1 MSLPA
6 ANADTRQIKA
16 DTRAIE
22 ATTVSTTPVPPP

>member
-6 ANADTRQIKA
+6 AKADTRQIKA